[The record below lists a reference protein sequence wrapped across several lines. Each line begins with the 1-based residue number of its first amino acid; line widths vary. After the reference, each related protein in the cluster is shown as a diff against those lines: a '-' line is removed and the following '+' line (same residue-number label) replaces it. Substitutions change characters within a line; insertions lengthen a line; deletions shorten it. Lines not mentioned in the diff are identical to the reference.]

1 MSRELRGSKTVHIGA
16 TRRVKPVERVHRQAF
31 TRGAKSCLW
40 AYALVQFEPMNWKR
54 MLAYVTGSVDEEL
67 LARNEYLVTENR
79 ILRNQIRGRIR
90 LTDPERISLASAA
103 KRLGRKGLQE
113 VAQIVRPETILGW
126 HRRLIAKK
134 FDGTKN
140 RSPGKGGGATSDKIE
155 ELVLQLARENRSW
168 GYRRIVGALSNLGH
182 EVSHQ
187 TVANVL
193 KRHDIAPAPERQ
205 RTMSW
210 REFIRSHMEVLAAVD
225 FFTVEVWTAG
235 GLITFYVLSCMRVA
249 SREVCIAGITTWP
262 DQRWME
268 QMARNISFADTGIL
282 NGCRYLLHDRDAKFC
297 SAFTGILEAVGIK
310 AVKLPA
316 RSPNLNANLER
327 WHRSL
332 KEECLSKMILF
343 GEASLRRVLSNYVLH
358 FHGERNHQGKGNVIL
373 FPRPE
378 DRVGESTGEIQTRER
393 LGGLL
398 KFYFRK
404 AA

>member
-1 MSRELRGSKTVHIGA
+1 
-16 TRRVKPVERVHRQAF
+16 
-31 TRGAKSCLW
+31 
-40 AYALVQFEPMNWKR
+40 MNWKR

-67 LARNEYLVTENR
+67 LARNDYLVTENR
-79 ILRNQIRGRIR
+79 ILRNQIQGRIR
-90 LTDPERISLASAA
+90 LTDPERISLVSAA
-103 KRLGRKGLQE
+103 KRLGRKALDE

-134 FDGTKN
+134 FDGSKN
-140 RSPGKGGGATSDKIE
+140 RSPGKGGSTSDQIE
-155 ELVLQLARENRSW
+155 ELVLQLAKENRTW
-168 GYRRIVGALSNLGH
+168 GYRRIAGALSNLGH

-193 KRHDIAPAPERQ
+193 KRHDIAPAPERG

-210 REFIRSHMEVLAAVD
+210 REFIRSHVAVLAAVD
-225 FFTVEVWTAG
+225 FFTAEVWTAG
-235 GLITFYVLSCMRVA
+235 GLMTCYVLSCMRVA
-249 SREVCIAGITTWP
+249 SRQVCIAGITTSP

-268 QMARNISFADTGIL
+268 QMARNLSFADTGFL
-282 NGCRYLLHDRDAKFC
+282 HGCRYLLHDRDAKFC
-297 SAFTGILEAVGIK
+297 NAFTGILEAVGIQ

-327 WHRSL
+327 WHRSV

-343 GEASLRRVLSNYVLH
+343 GEASLRQVLSNYVLH

-378 DRVGESTGEIQTRER
+378 DRIGESTGEIQTRER

-398 KFYFRK
+398 KFYYRE